1 MAKKYKQGIYIDGIY
16 FDIPLISVKRNFE
29 FLDKYA
35 ERNESGDLIREL
47 IGVFC
52 NYTMNFGII
61 DDDDLYEALV
71 NKLSEPV
78 EFHDFVIPSTKNQYV
93 FRGYIS
99 FLSDEM
105 EKIESDTV
113 KFKGLTC
120 KYIAKAPF
128 RTPA

>member
-35 ERNESGDLIREL
+35 ERNEAGKLLREL

-52 NYTMNFGII
+52 NYTMSFGTI

-71 NKLSEPV
+71 DKLSEAVP
-78 EFHDFVIPSTKNQYV
+78 FHDFVLPSTKKSFA

-99 FLSDEM
+99 SLADEM

-113 KFKGLTC
+113 KFKALTC
-120 KYIAKAPF
+120 KYIAEEPF
-128 RTPA
+128 RRP